1 MDKGSSR
8 MGVLDEVL
16 RPDYADESLGQARE
30 AVAHAKV
37 ELSDCPGPQPRSDE
51 TKDTQIPVLHP
62 KFHPLHRKEGEYQR
76 EGSKWLHAAN
86 T

>member
-1 MDKGSSR
+1 

-30 AVAHAKV
+30 AVVHAKV